1 MTSMTLTTQLLDVSD
16 LEITGDGVTIAPIS
30 FRLAAG
36 QRLTLLGEAGSGKSL
51 IAQAIMGTLPPGLAA
66 QGSLEI
72 AGVTYPANAPQ
83 SRQ

>member
-36 QRLTLLGEAGSGKSL
+36 QRLTLLGKPVRAR
-51 IAQAIMGTLPPGLAA
+51 A
-66 QGSLEI
+66 
-72 AGVTYPANAPQ
+72 
-83 SRQ
+83 